1 MGQPQ
6 SRTHEQRHAIQERM
20 AREGLPRFHQLADEL
35 NTVVDEVFGG
45 RIPYDPLDG
54 ADVMA
59 LTFVE
64 KQREH
69 LRSVRLLLDA
79 KQHHDAYLIART
91 MIEGMGR
98 LLWAFR
104 RTPERTDLW
113 LRFGAVLDWRQIKS
127 NEANGMVYTPED
139 KDQLKAFLDEHGP
152 RYYTSKV
159 RKAIADAEQAGTPY
173 ELPDDP
179 WDYKWTD
186 TTVKKMF
193 TEVEGDELYESVY
206 GTSSE
211 WVHWGVRSVLRAT
224 DTKERVTP
232 GFTEVDWGLAVH
244 ALQLGCQSLLQ
255 SLEVL
260 DRHFSLGVTERLVEL
275 DQKIVNIQMES
286 LPDRADGRGLGVA
299 SNPEEVGCPG
309 DFPQ

>member
-1 MGQPQ
+1 M
-6 SRTHEQRHAIQERM
+6 SMTHEQRHAIQERM

-35 NTVVDEVFGG
+35 NTVVNEVFGG

-79 KQHHDAYLIART
+79 KQHRDAYLIART

-98 LLWAFR
+98 LLWAFKE
-104 RTPERTDLW
+104 TPERTDLW
-113 LRFGAVLDWRQIKS
+113 FRFGAVLDWRQIKS
-127 NEANGMVYTPED
+127 NEANGMVYTPEEKD
-139 KDQLKAFLDEHGP
+139 KLRAYLDEHGP

-159 RKAIADAEQAGTPY
+159 RKAVADAEQAGTPY

-186 TTVKKMF
+186 TTVKQMF
-193 TEVEGDELYESVY
+193 TEVEGDKLYESVY
-206 GTSSE
+206 ATSSE
-211 WVHWGVRSVLRAT
+211 WVHWGVRSALRAADET
-224 DTKERVTP
+224 EWGTS
-232 GFTEVDWGLAVH
+232 GFTEVDWGQAVH

-260 DRHFSLGVTERLVEL
+260 DRHFSLGITERLVEL
-275 DQKIVNIQMES
+275 NQKMVGIQLES
-286 LPDRADGRGLGVA
+286 LPDTAGDRGLDVT
-299 SNPEEVGCPG
+299 SDPEEAGRPG
-309 DFPQ
+309 DVPR